1 MSAGLA
7 ANLAASLVGLIT
19 ALTNFVTDL
28 FLTPPLRATLKHLE
42 EAELKALEGG
52 ESEASAEDVARDALV
67 TWNKRPVLM
76 CRQK

>member
-42 EAELKALEGG
+42 EAELKALEGEVKTLRAG
-52 ESEASAEDVARDALV
+52 SLWEASGAVVVAVR
-67 TWNKRPVLM
+67 RPG
-76 CRQK
+76 